1 MKSVHANTHPRLKK
15 TSVRHVLMQYNKFR
29 VVNLK
34 DVPANLKFPNDV
46 VEWCGLVVIFVA
58 VVFIAYVSGYLLLD

>member
-1 MKSVHANTHPRLKK
+1 
-15 TSVRHVLMQYNKFR
+15 MQYNKFR